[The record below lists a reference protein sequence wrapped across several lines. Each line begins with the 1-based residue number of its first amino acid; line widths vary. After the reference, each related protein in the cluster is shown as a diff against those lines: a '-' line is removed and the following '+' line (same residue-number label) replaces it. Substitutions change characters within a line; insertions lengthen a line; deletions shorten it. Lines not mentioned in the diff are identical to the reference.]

1 MSALFQRLVHDLPE
15 RLAPGKN
22 SFATDAKSLR
32 AWLTHLPLAN
42 PGATARLLFG
52 ALREM
57 NQLRLDP
64 LRRLD
69 ALELL
74 RAPISQIVATL
85 NKQILADS
93 FPLPPQKKQLGQLAQ
108 DFEHE
113 LALGY
118 AAVVYDL
125 CAPAGAVP
133 FMRGK
138 AAALALTRSIQHR
151 GAYLYQ
157 AYLLYHAP
165 PVGAWQNLHDLFRFA
180 VAVQADDRALDDPL
194 CGGAQISVRM
204 AYSHALLFA
213 LCNPYRFTQREN
225 ADIYGLT
232 KIWAMHCQLREGRAP
247 AGAIAIR
254 TDADQSLG
262 YLPEERESPGD
273 GLWALEISAL
283 LRFLEGQ
290 LAMLPPGITTTQF
303 RLKGG
308 PTRQVDVAFVARLMH
323 VWDSGGE
330 RNQQRLAAG
339 YQLDSVIGMHD
350 LHYVLAGNQDFDT
363 FLRKTRGVA
372 ISLHESERVASW
384 AASPSAG
391 PVRVKHLCAKVLD
404 QSLGGYR
411 LVWDKIDGMR
421 VKVGE
426 LLGLAPLADDV
437 EAQDWM
443 IGAIRWL
450 RIEPSGAL
458 DAGVELLARR
468 ALPVGLRSFDAQ
480 NLPRS
485 AMRGVLLETMNDDAS
500 AVGDSILTPQ
510 MFDRDAH
517 EIELTRPGDPFGW
530 PTEAVVETL
539 GDVRVS
545 ENGGGYLRVD
555 IARTARPNATSS
567 PPSAANDDLQP
578 RLAILPA
585 PKGYPAA
592 T

>member
-1 MSALFQRLVHDLPE
+1 MSALFQRLVCDLPE
-15 RLAPGKN
+15 RHAPGKN
-22 SFATDAKSLR
+22 SFAIDAKSLR
-32 AWLTHLPLAN
+32 SWIKHLPLAN
-42 PGATARLLFG
+42 PGATARLLIG

-64 LRRLD
+64 LQRLD

-74 RAPISQIVATL
+74 RQPVSHIVATL
-85 NKQILADS
+85 DKQILADS

-118 AAVVYDL
+118 GAVVYDI

-138 AAALALTRSIQHR
+138 AVTLALTRAIQH
-151 GAYLYQ
+151 GGSYLYQ

-180 VAVQADDRALDDPL
+180 IAVQVDDKAIDDRL
-194 CGGAQISVRM
+194 CGGAQISVRT
-204 AYSHALLFA
+204 AYTHALLFA

-225 ADIYGLT
+225 TDIYGLT
-232 KIWAMHCQLREGRAP
+232 QAWSVHCQLREGRAP

-254 TDADQSLG
+254 TDKDQSLG
-262 YLPEERESPGD
+262 YLPEERESPDD

-283 LRFLEGQ
+283 QRFLDGQ
-290 LAMLPPGITTTQF
+290 LAMLPPGVTTTKF

-308 PTRQVDVAFVARLMH
+308 PTVAVDVAFVERLMR
-323 VWDSGGE
+323 VWDNGAE
-330 RNQQRLAAG
+330 RTQQRLVAG
-339 YQLDSVIGMHD
+339 HHLDSVIGLHD
-350 LHYVLAGNQDFDT
+350 LHYVLAGNQDFET

-372 ISLHESERVASW
+372 ISLHESDRVASW
-384 AASPSAG
+384 ASNPSGAQ
-391 PVRVKHLCAKVLD
+391 PRVKHLSVKVLD

-426 LLGLAPLADDV
+426 LLGLAPLADEGEV
-437 EAQDWM
+437 QDWM

-480 NLPRS
+480 NVPRS
-485 AMRGVLLETMNDDAS
+485 AMRGVLLETLNSDDDA
-500 AVGDSILTPQ
+500 VDGNSILTPHL
-510 MFDRDAH
+510 FDREAR
-517 EIELTRPGDPFGW
+517 EIELTRPADPFGW
-530 PTEAVVETL
+530 PAEAVVETL

-555 IARTARPNATSS
+555 IAHTTNTNVSSS

-578 RLAILPA
+578 HPGDSALA
-585 PKGYPAA
+585 
-592 T
+592 

>member
-1 MSALFQRLVHDLPE
+1 MSALFQRLVADLPE
-15 RLAPGKN
+15 RHAPGKN

-32 AWLTHLPLAN
+32 SWISHLPLAN
-42 PGATARLLFG
+42 PGATARLLIG

-64 LRRLD
+64 LQRLD

-74 RAPISQIVATL
+74 RPPIDQIIVTL

-113 LALGY
+113 LGLGY
-118 AAVVYDL
+118 CAVIYDL

-138 AAALALTRSIQHR
+138 PAALALTRAIQHR
-151 GAYLYQ
+151 GAFLYQ

-165 PVGAWQNLHDLFRFA
+165 PVGAWQNMHDLFRFA
-180 VAVQADDRALDDPL
+180 VTVNADDKALDDPL
-194 CGGAQISVRM
+194 CGGAQISART
-204 AYSHALLFA
+204 AYIHALLFA
-213 LCNPYRFTQREN
+213 LSNPYRFTQREN
-225 ADIYGLT
+225 SDIYALT
-232 KIWAMHCQLREGRAP
+232 RIWATRCELREGRAP

-254 TDADQSLG
+254 TDRDQSLG
-262 YLPEERESPGD
+262 YLPEERESPSD
-273 GLWALEISAL
+273 GLWALEISGL

-290 LAMLPPGITTTQF
+290 LAMLPPGLTTTQF

-308 PTRQVDVAFVARLMH
+308 PTVATDVAFVERLMRS
-323 VWDSGGE
+323 WDSGSE
-330 RNQQRLAAG
+330 RSQQRLAAG
-339 YQLDSVIGMHD
+339 HQLDSVIGLHD

-363 FLRKTRGVA
+363 FLRKTRGIA
-372 ISLHESERVASW
+372 ISLHESDRAASW
-384 AASPSAG
+384 AASPAGG
-391 PVRVKHLCAKVLD
+391 PVRVKHLSVKVLD

-426 LLGLAPLADDV
+426 LLGLAPLADDG

-450 RIEPSGAL
+450 RIESSGAL

-468 ALPVGLRSFDAQ
+468 ALPVGLRSFDEQ
-480 NLPRS
+480 NTPRS
-485 AMRGVLLETMNDDAS
+485 AMRGVFLETMNSDDDA
-500 AVGDSILTPQ
+500 AIRGSILAPHL
-510 MFDRDAH
+510 FDRDAH
-517 EIELTRPGDPFGW
+517 EIELTRPGDPFSW
-530 PTEAVVETL
+530 PPEAVVETL
-539 GDVRVS
+539 ADICVS
-545 ENGGGYLRVD
+545 DNGGGYLRVD
-555 IARTARPNATSS
+555 IARTPNANVASR
-567 PPSAANDDLQP
+567 PPSAANDDLEPHPSDSAQT
-578 RLAILPA
+578 RL
-585 PKGYPAA
+585 
-592 T
+592 